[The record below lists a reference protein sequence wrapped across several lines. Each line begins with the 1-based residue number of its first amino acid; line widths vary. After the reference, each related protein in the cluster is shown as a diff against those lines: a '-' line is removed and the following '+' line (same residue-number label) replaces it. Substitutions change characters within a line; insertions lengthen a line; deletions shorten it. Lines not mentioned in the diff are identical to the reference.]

1 MKWVRILLLGLL
13 TIVGVTASAQ
23 QRIININ
30 ERDRL
35 RLRDLNLTSEQ
46 KRRLVRLVQR
56 ERLQHY
62 MNQQELNEIL
72 TPRQRE
78 QLIKWRE
85 KRFKSNDSTD
95 VKP

>member
-1 MKWVRILLLGLL
+1 MKWVPIVLLGLL
-13 TIVGVTASAQ
+13 TIMGITASAQ
-23 QRIININ
+23 QRLININ

-35 RLRDLNLTSEQ
+35 RLRDLNLTPEQ

-56 ERLQHY
+56 ERMQHY

-78 QLIKWRE
+78 QLLKWKER
-85 KRFKSNDSTD
+85 RNRNDSTE
-95 VKP
+95 VRP